1 MGGAPLTAVDVRVG
15 PEELGDRLLEQ
26 NRPELSLCGQVIVS
40 GFDGWR
46 IELWLAT
53 APPSAE

>member
-1 MGGAPLTAVDVRVG
+1 MGGAPLTAVDVGVG

-26 NRPELSLCGQVIVS
+26 NRPELSLCGQVMVS

-46 IELWLAT
+46 IELWLAK